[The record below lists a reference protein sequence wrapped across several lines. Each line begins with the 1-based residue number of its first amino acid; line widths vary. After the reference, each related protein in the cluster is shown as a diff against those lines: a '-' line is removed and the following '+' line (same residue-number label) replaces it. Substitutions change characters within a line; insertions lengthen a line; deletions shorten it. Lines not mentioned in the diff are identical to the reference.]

1 MESKG
6 TLIDASRDWKTGK
19 MRLTFEFDSDVSTAI
34 DKIKDKLLRITVK
47 LWRDKR
53 SLDANSYYWVLLS
66 RLAEAVGISKPRAH
80 NLMLR
85 KYGQN
90 LVIDSQIAFLVIPD
104 TEEAEETALEAESF
118 HIRPTSQVK
127 QGKDGKAYRTY
138 TVLAGSSTYDTK
150 EMSELINGLVA
161 ECKEQGIETLPPEEL
176 ARMMSEYE
184 ENHRKK
190 ETV

>member
-6 TLIDASRDWKTGK
+6 TLIDVSRDWKTGK
-19 MRLTFEFDSDVSTAI
+19 MRLTFEFDSDVSAAI

-90 LVIDSQIAFLVIPD
+90 LVIDSQIAFLLIPD

-127 QGKDGKAYRTY
+127 QGKDGKMYRTY

-150 EMSELINGLVA
+150 EMSELINGLVS
-161 ECKEQGIETLPPEEL
+161 ECKEQGIETLTPDEL
-176 ARMMSEYE
+176 ARMMKDYE
-184 ENHRKK
+184 ENHKK
-190 ETV
+190 KTV

>member
-6 TLIDASRDWKTGK
+6 TLIDVSRDWKTGK
-19 MRLTFEFDSDVSTAI
+19 MRLTFEFDSDVSAAI

-85 KYGQN
+85 KYGQ
-90 LVIDSQIAFLVIPD
+90 
-104 TEEAEETALEAESF
+104 
-118 HIRPTSQVK
+118 
-127 QGKDGKAYRTY
+127 
-138 TVLAGSSTYDTK
+138 
-150 EMSELINGLVA
+150 
-161 ECKEQGIETLPPEEL
+161 TL
-176 ARMMSEYE
+176 
-184 ENHRKK
+184 
-190 ETV
+190 

>member
-6 TLIDASRDWKTGK
+6 TLIDVSRDWKTGK
-19 MRLTFEFDSDVSTAI
+19 MRLTFEFDSDVSAAI

-127 QGKDGKAYRTY
+127 QGKDGKMYRTY
-138 TVLAGSSTYDTK
+138 TALAGSSTYDTK
-150 EMSELINGLVA
+150 EMSELINGLVS
-161 ECKEQGIETLPPEEL
+161 ECKEQGIETLTPDEL
-176 ARMMSEYE
+176 ARMMKDYE
-184 ENHRKK
+184 ENHKK
-190 ETV
+190 KTV

>member
-6 TLIDASRDWKTGK
+6 TLIDVSRDWKTGK
-19 MRLTFEFDSDVSTAI
+19 MRLTFEFDSDVSAAI

-127 QGKDGKAYRTY
+127 QGKDGKMYRTY

-150 EMSELINGLVA
+150 EMSELINGLVS
-161 ECKEQGIETLPPEEL
+161 ECKEQGIETLTPDEL
-176 ARMMSEYE
+176 ARMMKDYE
-184 ENHRKK
+184 ENYKK
-190 ETV
+190 RTV

>member
-6 TLIDASRDWKTGK
+6 TLIDVSRDWKTGK
-19 MRLTFEFDSDVSTAI
+19 MRLTFEFDSDVSAAI

-127 QGKDGKAYRTY
+127 QGKDGKMYRTY
-138 TVLAGSSTYDTK
+138 PVLAGSSTYDTK
-150 EMSELINGLVA
+150 EMSELINGLVS
-161 ECKEQGIETLPPEEL
+161 ECKEQGIETLTPDEL
-176 ARMMSEYE
+176 ARMMKDYE
-184 ENHRKK
+184 ENHKK
-190 ETV
+190 KTV